1 MKGMLTIFKKEL
13 ARFFG
18 DKRMA
23 FTAILLPGILIY
35 ILYSFMGSTM
45 MDTFEADVT
54 LTPTVAVTQVPA
66 SLKDG
71 MEQFC
76 TLLPVA
82 DAQEA
87 QEQVASEN
95 ANAALLFPADFDA
108 QVSAY
113 EPGQGQA
120 PVVELYFNTSSADSQ
135 PAYNGLLAMLNTYES
150 SLANKFDIAEIDAAP
165 EEAEASQFFA
175 MMLPM
180 LLTMF
185 LFSACMSVAPES
197 IAGEKERGTIA
208 TLLITPISRSNIA
221 LGKIMALSLIAL
233 LSGASST
240 LGTIL
245 SMPKLI
251 GTELGGDIYG
261 VQEYLML
268 AAVIFS
274 TVLLLIT
281 LISVISAFA
290 KTVKEATTMVM
301 PVMILVMFLGIMAM
315 SGSLAAESSALFLI
329 PLYNSVQVMSKI
341 LSFDSA
347 ALPTLLTAASNLV
360 YTAAGVWLLT
370 KLFRS
375 ERILYSN

>member
-23 FTAILLPGILIY
+23 FSAILLPGILIY

-87 QEQVASEN
+87 QELVASEN

-108 QVSAY
+108 QVSTY
-113 EPGQGQA
+113 ELGQGQA

-135 PAYNGLLAMLNTYES
+135 PAYDGLLAMLNTYES

-301 PVMILVMFLGIMAM
+301 PIMILVMFLGIMAM
-315 SGSLAAESSALFLI
+315 SGSMEAESSGLFLI
-329 PLYNSVQVMSKI
+329 PLFNSVQAMSKI
-341 LSFDSA
+341 LSFDGA
-347 ALPTLLTAASNLV
+347 ALPTLLTAASNLI
-360 YTAAGVWLLT
+360 YTAAGIWLLT

>member
-329 PLYNSVQVMSKI
+329 
-341 LSFDSA
+341 
-347 ALPTLLTAASNLV
+347 
-360 YTAAGVWLLT
+360 
-370 KLFRS
+370 
-375 ERILYSN
+375 